1 MANEA
6 PRPLIQPPLILKYT
20 KQPPE
25 TPFFSAGDQHVH
37 VHLEPY
43 NEGAYFI
50 LGDGI
55 IPMKP
60 PLLMVKSVDFPN
72 IYQHITCCWS
82 KKSQSISP

>member
-1 MANEA
+1 MANPLLAAAHVANEA
-6 PRPLIQPPLILKYT
+6 PQPLIQPPLILKYT

-25 TPFFSAGDQHVH
+25 TPFFSVGDQHVH

-60 PLLMVKSVDFPN
+60 PLLMVKFSPTYIN
-72 IYQHITCCWS
+72 I
-82 KKSQSISP
+82 